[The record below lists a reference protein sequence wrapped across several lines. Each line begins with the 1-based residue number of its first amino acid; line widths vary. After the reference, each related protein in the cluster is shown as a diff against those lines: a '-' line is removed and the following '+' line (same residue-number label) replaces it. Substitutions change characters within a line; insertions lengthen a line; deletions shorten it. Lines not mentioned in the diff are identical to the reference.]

1 MDIAGPQSQANLPY
15 VAVPGPSYAH
25 TTEVATT
32 SRRRSLSEDARPGA
46 AVPMPESAI
55 EVLDL
60 QERDL
65 TSRIVT
71 LVGLRGNVR
80 ATRALLEKQL
90 KPKKS

>member
-1 MDIAGPQSQANLPY
+1 
-15 VAVPGPSYAH
+15 
-25 TTEVATT
+25 
-32 SRRRSLSEDARPGA
+32 
-46 AVPMPESAI
+46 MPESAI

-80 ATRALLEKQL
+80 ATRVLLAKQV
-90 KPKKS
+90 KPKSP